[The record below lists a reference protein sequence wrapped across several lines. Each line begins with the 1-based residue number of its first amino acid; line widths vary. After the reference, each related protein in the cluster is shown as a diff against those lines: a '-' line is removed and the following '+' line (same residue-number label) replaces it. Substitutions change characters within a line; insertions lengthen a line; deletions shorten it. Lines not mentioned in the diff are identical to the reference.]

1 MQKDLPIIAIVGR
14 PNVGKSTLFNR
25 LVGSRRAI
33 TSPIAGTTRDRVSAD
48 VTWNGRTFKLVDTGG
63 LDIPDPEN
71 VLDQQIV
78 DHAMQAV
85 ATANLILF
93 VIDSRAELLAL
104 DMRAAEIL
112 RRSKKKVILIANKA
126 ENIQDESQL
135 AEVYKLGLGS
145 PMLISARHGT
155 GSGDLLDEI
164 DQALDAPSS
173 KDTPERINI
182 TLVGRP
188 NVGKSSLLN
197 SISGTKLAI
206 VSDIPGT
213 TRDTIDTDFEFKGE
227 QITLIDTAGLRR
239 TGKVK
244 DDLEFYSVTRAK
256 KAIERTDVMV
266 LVLDSSQSIAKQ
278 DQAIT
283 ALTIEA
289 GVGLVIAAN
298 KWDLKED
305 EDDFAQRMLRSLS
318 REFTYLP
325 WAPVVFVS
333 AKTGLNI
340 EELLSQSIDCYYQRS
355 KMIDHD
361 ELWKYVHRFT
371 MATPPP
377 QKGRTMVKIRDCVQ
391 TGVNPPIF
399 NLTLVG
405 GNELHFSYKR
415 FIERKLRERYDF
427 TGTPIRIKFSEKK
440 E

>member
-1 MQKDLPIIAIVGR
+1 MQNDLPIIAIVGR

-33 TSPIAGTTRDRVSAD
+33 TSSIAGTTRDRVSAD
-48 VTWNGRTFKLVDTGG
+48 ITWNGRTFKLVDTGG

-71 VLDQQIV
+71 VIDQQIV

-85 ATANLILF
+85 ATADLIIF
-93 VIDSRAELLAL
+93 VIDSRSEILAL
-104 DMRAAEIL
+104 DVRAAEIL
-112 RRSKKKVILIANKA
+112 RRSKKKVILVANKA
-126 ENIQDESQL
+126 EHIQDESHV
-135 AEVYKLGLGS
+135 AEVYKLGLGA

-164 DQALDAPSS
+164 DEALIAPKAIDA
-173 KDTPERINI
+173 PERINI
-182 TLVGRP
+182 ALVGRP

-197 SISGTKLAI
+197 AIGGEKLAI

-213 TRDTIDTDFEFKGE
+213 TRDTIDTDLEINDEK
-227 QITLIDTAGLRR
+227 ITLVDTAGLRR
-239 TGKVK
+239 TSKVK
-244 DDLEFYSVTRAK
+244 SDLEFYSVNRAK

-266 LVLDSSQSIAKQ
+266 LVLDSSEPIAKQ
-278 DQAIT
+278 DQVIT

-298 KWDLKED
+298 KWDLKDD
-305 EDDFAQRMLRSLS
+305 EEDFAHRMLRSLH

-340 EELLSQSIDCYYQRS
+340 EELLKQAIDCYHQRS

-361 ELWKYVHRFT
+361 SLWKYVHRFT

-377 QKGRTMVKIRDCVQ
+377 QKGRTMVKIKDCVQ
-391 TGVNPPIF
+391 TGVNPPVF
-399 NLTLVG
+399 ALTLMG
-405 GNELHFSYKR
+405 GNELHFSYRR

-427 TGTPIRIKFSEKK
+427 TGTPVRIKFIEKK